1 MTEKQLAAIARS
13 LQEPTVIVEIKRPRK
28 RDRSCSKQELIELQQ
43 GGWAY
48 AERERLIRTWGA

>member
-1 MTEKQLAAIARS
+1 VTERQLAAIERARHGPV
-13 LQEPTVIVEIKRPRK
+13 EIVEIKRERK
-28 RDRSCSKQELIELQQ
+28 RNLSFSRQELIELQQ